1 MQKFDLQKN
10 LFDVKINSQLSK
22 ELKMHPEKEFELL
35 ERLKK
40 SECWR
45 DDFKISSREDIKGF
59 TIYYVEAKDTEPST
73 ILSIA
78 KLNEVLR
85 AL

>member
-1 MQKFDLQKN
+1 
-10 LFDVKINSQLSK
+10 
-22 ELKMHPEKEFELL
+22 MHPEKEFELL

-40 SECWR
+40 SEFWR
-45 DDFKISSREDIKGF
+45 DDFKISSQEDIKGF